1 MKYYLPLIAVAAL
14 GLVSA
19 CNNKSDEPE
28 VVGGPA
34 DPMADK
40 LANAAPVELPPSVK
54 ANKQYRCK
62 DNSLIFV
69 DYMSD
74 DKTAL
79 LRTEKAGSPTTLVAT
94 EPGKPFTAEGGFE
107 IDGSGKDIKATV
119 PGKAAQACHI

>member
-1 MKYYLPLIAVAAL
+1 MKYYLPLIAIASITL
-14 GLVSA
+14 LSA
-19 CNNKSDEPE
+19 CNNNEEPE

-34 DPMADK
+34 DPMAEQ

-54 ANKQYRCK
+54 ANKQFRCK

-79 LRTEKAGSPTTLVAT
+79 LRTEKTGSATTLKAAEV
-94 EPGKPFTAEGGFE
+94 GQPFTAEGGFE
-107 IDGSGKDIKATV
+107 IKGSGNDVTVTV
-119 PGKAAQACHI
+119 PGKGAQTCHV

>member
-1 MKYYLPLIAVAAL
+1 MKQYLSLIAVASVAL
-14 GLVSA
+14 LSA
-19 CNNKSDEPE
+19 CNKSDEPE

-34 DPMADK
+34 DPMAAQ

-62 DNSLIFV
+62 DNSLLFV

-79 LRTEKAGSPTTLVAT
+79 LRTEKTGAATKLVAA
-94 EPGKPFTAEGGFE
+94 EAGQPFTAEGGYE
-107 IDGSGKDIKATV
+107 IKGSGNDVTITV
-119 PGKAAQACHI
+119 PGKAARACHI

>member
-1 MKYYLPLIAVAAL
+1 MKQYLSLIAVASVAL
-14 GLVSA
+14 LSA
-19 CNNKSDEPE
+19 CNKSDEPE

-34 DPMADK
+34 DPMAAQ
-40 LANAAPVELPPSVK
+40 LANAAPIELPPSVK

-79 LRTEKAGSPTTLVAT
+79 LRTEKTGSATTLKAAEV
-94 EPGKPFTAEGGFE
+94 GQPFTAEGGFE
-107 IDGSGKDIKATV
+107 VKGSGNDVTITV
-119 PGKAAQACHI
+119 PGKSAQACHV